1 METTAN
7 DSPPALPEPI
17 EPLEPQNAPQLTAQQ
32 RRTTIIIILV
42 ALAIFLIIIISFIFL
57 MRSPALQ
64 VAQLRD
70 VMIIFLALESALTG
84 LVMVILMVQLA
95 RLINLLQN
103 EIKPILES
111 TNDTVN
117 HLRGTTT
124 FLGDNL
130 VEPVIRLNEY
140 LAGITKFLVV
150 MGISRKNRKS

>member
-1 METTAN
+1 MDTITPEF
-7 DSPPALPEPI
+7 PEPLPEQTDTP
-17 EPLEPQNAPQLTAQQ
+17 NAPQLTAQQ
-32 RRTTIIIILV
+32 RRATIIIVLV
-42 ALAIFLIIIISFIFL
+42 ALAFLLIIVVSFVFL
-57 MRSPALQ
+57 MRAPALQ

-70 VMIIFLALESALTG
+70 VMIIFLALQSVLTG
-84 LVMVILMVQLA
+84 FVLVILLVQLA

-130 VEPVIRLNEY
+130 VEPVIKMNEY
-140 LAGITKFLVV
+140 LAGLTKFLVV
-150 MGISRKNRKS
+150 MGISRKNKKS

>member
-1 METTAN
+1 MEIN
-7 DSPPALPEPI
+7 PPELLPNQPEAENPS
-17 EPLEPQNAPQLTAQQ
+17 ELTAQQ
-32 RRTTIIIILV
+32 RRTMIIIILV
-42 ALAIFLIIIISFIFL
+42 ALAVLLIIVVSFVFL

-70 VMIIFLALESALTG
+70 VMIIFLALQSLLIG
-84 LVMVILMVQLA
+84 LVLVIVMIQLA

-117 HLRGTTT
+117 HLRGTTN

-140 LAGITKFLVV
+140 LAGLTKFLVL
-150 MGISRKNRKS
+150 MGLTRRNNKS

>member
-1 METTAN
+1 MEPTA
-7 DSPPALPEPI
+7 PETPLALPEPGDT
-17 EPLEPQNAPQLTAQQ
+17 PNAPKLTAEQ

-42 ALAIFLIIIISFIFL
+42 ALAIFLIITISFVFL
-57 MRSPALQ
+57 MRAPAFQ

-124 FLGDNL
+124 FLGDNM

-140 LAGITKFLVV
+140 LAGITKFLVL
-150 MGISRKNRKS
+150 MGVTRKNRKP

>member
-1 METTAN
+1 METN
-7 DSPPALPEPI
+7 PPDSPIALPEPTDT
-17 EPLEPQNAPQLTAQQ
+17 PNAPQLTAEQ
-32 RRTTIIIILV
+32 RRATIIIIVV
-42 ALAIFLIIIISFIFL
+42 ALVLLLIIVASFVFL
-57 MRSPALQ
+57 MRAPALQ

-70 VMIIFLALESALTG
+70 VMIIFLALQSVLTG
-84 LVMVILMVQLA
+84 FVLVILLVQLA

-124 FLGDNL
+124 FLG
-130 VEPVIRLNEY
+130 EPVIKMNEY

-150 MGISRKNRKS
+150 MGIYRKSK

>member
-1 METTAN
+1 MEIN
-7 DSPPALPEPI
+7 SPELLPNQPEA
-17 EPLEPQNAPQLTAQQ
+17 ENATELTAQQ
-32 RRTTIIIILV
+32 RRTLIIIILV
-42 ALAIFLIIIISFIFL
+42 ALAVLLVIVVSFVFL

-70 VMIIFLALESALTG
+70 VMIIFLALQSLLIG
-84 LVMVILMVQLA
+84 LVLVIVMIQLA

-117 HLRGTTT
+117 HLRGTTN

-140 LAGITKFLVV
+140 LAGLTKFLVL
-150 MGISRKNRKS
+150 MGLTRRNKKS